1 MSTQER
7 DLVAGLINRALKE
20 VTGADLGHPA
30 AKVPA
35 PRPAP
40 ATPPLGLICGKLVA
54 LQSEACT
61 PLVLYP
67 AQPGSAALVARALV
81 DLRPNDVGQE
91 VMLMFEEND
100 PARPVIMGL
109 LREGP
114 RPGHRPQL
122 EVHTEGER
130 LIVSAD
136 EQIAIRCGKASIT
149 LTKAGKVLIEG
160 EYVISRARRTN
171 RLEGGAV
178 QIN

>member
-7 DLVAGLINRALKE
+7 DLVAGLISRALKE
-20 VTGADLGHPA
+20 VTGADPGHSA
-30 AKVPA
+30 AAVPT

-40 ATPPLGLICGKLVA
+40 AIPPLGLICGKLVA
-54 LQSEACT
+54 LQGEAGT
-61 PLVLYP
+61 PFVLYR

-81 DLRPNDVGQE
+81 DLHPNDVGRD

-109 LREGP
+109 LREGL
-114 RPGHRPQL
+114 RPGHRRPL

-171 RLEGGAV
+171 RVEGGAV